1 MVAYMEES
9 VDDDGLL
16 DTTLLPG
23 PLQKSYKE
31 LREGKRL
38 VRRWSKELQEAL
50 RVEACASSDDNMSM

>member
-1 MVAYMEES
+1 M
-9 VDDDGLL
+9 DDDGLL